1 MKIDTNLSAI
11 LLIGAVIALI
21 ALSGIAEG
29 QVGANAIY
37 DSQTHKAYAVATT
50 SIKHIGDQGKF
61 SLDFEGFAGTS
72 TGPNASLVGGTTLCV
87 SYLFTAFQLP
97 LRFSVG
103 PSFEVI
109 GDRKPGWGLFFGVGA
124 RF

>member
-1 MKIDTNLSAI
+1 MKLDTNLSAI

-29 QVGANAIY
+29 QVGASAIY
-37 DSQTHKAYAVATT
+37 DSQTHKAYAVFTT
-50 SIKHIGDQGKF
+50 QIKTLALQGPV
-61 SLDFEGFAGTS
+61 SLNLEGFAGSS
-72 TGPNASLVGGTTLCV
+72 TGAGSTLVGGSALCV
-87 SYLFTAFQLP
+87 SYGIKALGKP
-97 LRFSVG
+97 FSFDFG

-124 RF
+124 KF